1 MGATRYYS
9 AAGDIAGGADDAGD
23 AEVTERAR
31 DDAGEAGLTD
41 RAVVVTG
48 NADGF
53 GGATDAIAGGVADEL
68 GCAEPAGMAGTVTG
82 FTFAPDRTFCSP
94 STITRSPGCS
104 PEVTSQNPL

>member
-41 RAVVVTG
+41 RAWWWRWAV
-48 NADGF
+48 AWW
-53 GGATDAIAGGVADEL
+53 ATWPDLPRRCSCELDYISVIASG
-68 GCAEPAGMAGTVTG
+68 
-82 FTFAPDRTFCSP
+82 S
-94 STITRSPGCS
+94 
-104 PEVTSQNPL
+104 